1 MTNSKQAE
9 NYGKNAD
16 RFPEMPGFIDF
27 LFKKPQKCNKFGLWY
42 NNVGIMLLQIRMIVL
57 TEKGG

>member
-16 RFPEMPGFIDF
+16 GFPETPGFIDF
-27 LFKKPQKCNKFGLWY
+27 LFEKTAEMQ
-42 NNVGIMLLQIRMIVL
+42 QIRVVV
-57 TEKGG
+57 